1 MGLTGGLVKSV
12 FSKNRSIGSQD
23 SNVRNYGVDK
33 RRWSTVRSYLCGD
46 EYNSVLADADSAS
59 IRSSEATVTQP
70 AVEEFISYEGFQSDD
85 QPKDEQKIEEK
96 HNSSTTLSEEN
107 AAVVIQF
114 AFRRFLARCKDEEI
128 KEKSEKETVQRV
140 GSPSLE
146 SVGTS
151 VEVQTGGSFEVL
163 SLQEERIA
171 AQHRAQQK
179 ARSHAAKLKE
189 DWDDSTVS
197 SNIAKSRIQS
207 RLEAT
212 TRRERALAYAFSQQ
226 LRVCSKKKLTQ
237 SDTPE
242 ANMGWNWL
250 ERWMAARPLETCSV
264 HEDRMS
270 KQNEPICRETK
281 FVFGKKNVDTAA
293 EEESCGS
300 NEVSIAF
307 NRLTITAPDVKH
319 KHKPAKNRF
328 KAARTVSRRKTVP
341 SYQIASQWMKE
352 TKIDCSKDAE
362 KDRKYKQA
370 KQSWST
376 GELKQTVASPDS
388 SVLASSNQQ

>member
-46 EYNSVLADADSAS
+46 EFNSVLADADSAS

-70 AVEEFISYEGFQSDD
+70 AVEEFISYGSD
-85 QPKDEQKIEEK
+85 QAKDEQIIEEK
-96 HNSSTTLSEEN
+96 HNSPVTLSEEN
-107 AAVVIQF
+107 AAIVIQF
-114 AFRRFLARCKDEEI
+114 AFRRYLARRKDDEI
-128 KEKSEKETVQRV
+128 KEKGEKETVQRL

-226 LRVCSKKKLTQ
+226 LRVCSKKKPTQ

-264 HEDRMS
+264 EDRMS
-270 KQNEPICRETK
+270 KQNEPISRETK
-281 FVFGKKNVDTAA
+281 FVFGKKNVDLAA

-300 NEVSIAF
+300 NEVSVAF
-307 NRLTITAPDVKH
+307 NRLTITAPEVKKDKH
-319 KHKPAKNRF
+319 KSVKNRL

-341 SYQIASQWMKE
+341 SYQIASQWMK
-352 TKIDCSKDAE
+352 
-362 KDRKYKQA
+362 
-370 KQSWST
+370 
-376 GELKQTVASPDS
+376 V
-388 SVLASSNQQ
+388 